1 MATVDQYDWQS
12 LLNQTQDLVQQVCVL
27 ARWLF
32 VFLRAPAQ
40 SARAQS
46 EVALLA
52 RVRPSAYT
60 PHRTR
65 TPHTPNK
72 QDYHGY
78 PVVQRD
84 LPGLLQATQQVRSR
98 TSRVRTLAEQ
108 TAATK
113 LLAHQGFDAT
123 R

>member
-1 MATVDQYDWQS
+1 MHP
-12 LLNQTQDLVQQVCVL
+12 
-27 ARWLF
+27 
-32 VFLRAPAQ
+32 AP
-40 SARAQS
+40 
-46 EVALLA
+46 
-52 RVRPSAYT
+52 
-60 PHRTR
+60 HR
-65 TPHTPNK
+65 TPHTPQK
-72 QDYHGY
+72 TKDYHGY